1 MKRVAFGPDR
11 HRWETYMSH
20 DENAAGRPR
29 RRYGA
34 PKNWKATFLAG
45 LAETSNV
52 TASAQRADIS
62 LSWVYKQRRE
72 DADFARRWLEALC
85 EGYDNLEMDVLH
97 RLRAGTTADVAAN
110 RHDNASAIRLLVM
123 HKADVARARA
133 LKDDDDEQA
142 VLESIDAMID
152 AMRQCATVNA
162 ATETETEPEA
172 DADGR

>member
-1 MKRVAFGPDR
+1 MPHEPRR
-11 HRWETYMSH
+11 Y
-20 DENAAGRPR
+20 AADRPR

-34 PKNWKATFLAG
+34 PKNWRVTFLAA

-62 LSWVYKQRRE
+62 LSWAYKQRRE
-72 DADFARRWLEALC
+72 DTEFARRWIEALC

-97 RLRAGTTADVAAN
+97 RLRAGALVDAAGHK
-110 RHDNASAIRLLVM
+110 HDNASAIRLLVM

-152 AMRQCATVNA
+152 AMRQRGAANA
-162 ATETETEPEA
+162 AEIEAGPEA
-172 DADGR
+172 DADDR